1 MTSHAN
7 IYATE
12 RPAEIP
18 TVHEL
23 KSYYKL
29 TSLEL
34 LKCGQ
39 HIPGEDSLVDQEM
52 ADKEVRL
59 LSRQDDILDNLASLE
74 IKSPEDASLIA
85 HLWMDIYKSEDSDLP
100 SNRLALALCRYIQKQ

>member
-7 IYATE
+7 VIATE
-12 RPAEIP
+12 RPTEIP

-39 HIPGEDSLVDQEM
+39 HIPGEDSLADREM
-52 ADKEVRL
+52 TEKEVKL
-59 LSRQDDILDNLASLE
+59 LSRQDDILDNFTSLE

-85 HLWMDIYKSEDSDLP
+85 NLWMDLHKSEDSDLP
-100 SNRLALALCRYIQKQ
+100 SDRLALALCNYIQKQ